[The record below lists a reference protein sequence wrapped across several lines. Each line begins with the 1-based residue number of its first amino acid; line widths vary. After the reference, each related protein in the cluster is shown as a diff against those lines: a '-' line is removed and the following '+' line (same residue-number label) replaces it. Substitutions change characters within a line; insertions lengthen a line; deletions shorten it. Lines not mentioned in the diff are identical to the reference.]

1 MTMVVRLERWV
12 RVLVAGRARRP
23 FLLLGPLLRLD
34 LRRRGKAH
42 HLTSCASIRA
52 LRMLHW
58 PPILKKYA
66 PEERVEGAFSEL
78 RAEGVLRS

>member
-1 MTMVVRLERWV
+1 MVVRLERCV
-12 RVLVAGRARRP
+12 CVLVTGRARWR
-23 FLLLGPLLRLD
+23 LLLDPLLRLD
-34 LRRRGKAH
+34 LRRRGKTH
-42 HLTSCASIRA
+42 HLTFCASIRA

-78 RAEGVLRS
+78 PA